1 MPAPNKVTRYPKEVR
16 SEIDRLLR
24 GNQHSLEDVCAL
36 VREQFPEIDPPSKSG
51 LHRYKKQ
58 FDAMTKKMREI
69 EAASQ
74 ALVGELGE
82 AVGEKSG
89 QLLAQA
95 VTTLVT
101 DMALRSHGDS
111 EELSVGQLKELTL
124 AAKHAADT
132 RRITHAEREKI
143 EQHAREKLLREQ
155 KEKLDELE
163 KSGVISPEQ
172 LALVM
177 KAGYDL

>member
-58 FDAMTKKMREI
+58 FDAMTKKMREL
-69 EAASQ
+69 EACSQ
-74 ALVGELGE
+74 AMVGELGDDI
-82 AVGEKSG
+82 GEKTG
-89 QLLAQA
+89 QMLAQLM
-95 VTTLVT
+95 TTLTTHVVLQNSGE
-101 DMALRSHGDS
+101 DLKLSPNEAKNLALA
-111 EELSVGQLKELTL
+111 V
-124 AAKHAADT
+124 KHALDS
-132 RRITHAEREKI
+132 RRMSLAEREKI
-143 EQHAREKLLREQ
+143 EKHAREKLLREQ
-155 KEKLDELE
+155 KEKLGELE